1 MQRET
6 EQDLIVVSNRLPI
19 TLTASPEGYAFT
31 PSAGGLATA
40 LSGLQDTN
48 FLWVG
53 WPGTVVPDEAQS
65 EVERDLRRQ
74 HRCVPVFLNR
84 DQVEQFYNRFSNG
97 VLWPLFHYLPEYTDF
112 ELVGWNNYQEVNELF
127 ADTVAR
133 IAAPN
138 STIWIHDYHLML
150 LPRLLRERLP
160 NAKIGFFLH
169 IPFPSSEVYR
179 LLPVRREI
187 LEGLVGADVI
197 GFHTYDYARHFRSAC
212 MRVLG
217 YEAKPDTI
225 EAEGRRVRLLVAPIG
240 IAPERFE
247 RLARDTRT
255 QMRLERLR
263 GQFRDRKVILGVDRL
278 DYSKG
283 LTHKLRAFERFLK
296 RYGEWRNRCVFLQVA
311 VPSRTGVERYRQLR
325 REVEELVGHI
335 NGLYS
340 SVEHTPVHF
349 LFQSVSPTTLSA
361 LYQLGDVCWVSSIRD
376 GMNLVSQEYVV
387 SQLDGDGVLV
397 LSEFAG
403 AAQILDG
410 ALLVNPWNLDQMA
423 EVLRLALEMPI
434 DEREQ
439 RLARMRE
446 KIYANTSRDW
456 ARKFVQVI
464 NDHAEKARSEVDRR
478 NLLDELPHVLNRCTA
493 ARQRYFL
500 LDYDGTLRPFAP
512 TPQDARPDS
521 TIRELL
527 QALASLPDT
536 HVYVVSGRDYHTL
549 ERWLGDLDIGLC
561 AEHGVLLRE
570 PGERRWE
577 RLVEVSNDWF
587 AIVKPIME
595 SYAQMTPGAL
605 VEEKTAALA
614 WHFRR
619 CDPDF
624 GQWQAN
630 ELAFHLTSVVSNL
643 PVEVVH
649 GHKVIEVRAQGANKG
664 ALAKYLQDQWT
675 DEDFVFA
682 IGDDTTDEDLFV
694 SLPDY
699 AITCRVGLGPSG
711 AKYYLERQ
719 SDVPKVVWRMIE
731 AVRGG
736 VASTTEQRN

>member
-1 MQRET
+1 MERHA
-6 EQDLIVVSNRLPI
+6 EQDLIIVSNRLPV
-19 TLTASPEGYAFT
+19 TLTASPEGYTYT

-40 LSGLQDTN
+40 LSGLQDAS

-53 WPGTVVPDEAQS
+53 WPGAVVPDNLRGD
-65 EVERDLRRQ
+65 VYRDLVRE
-74 HRCVPVFLNR
+74 HRCVPVFLTEE
-84 DQVEQFYNRFSNG
+84 QVEQFYNRFSNG

-112 ELVGWNNYQEVNELF
+112 ELKGWNYYVEVNEVF
-127 ADTVAR
+127 ADAVAK
-133 IAAPN
+133 IANPTA
-138 STIWIHDYHLML
+138 TIWVHDYHLML
-150 LPRLLRERLP
+150 LPRMLRERLP
-160 NAKIGFFLH
+160 EAKIGFFLH

-187 LEGLVGADVI
+187 LLGLTAADVV

-217 YEAKPDTI
+217 YEARPDII
-225 EAEGRRVRLLVAPIG
+225 ESEGRKTRLLVAPIG
-240 IAPERFE
+240 IAPDRFVD
-247 RLARDTRT
+247 LARETRT

-296 RYGEWRNRCVFLQVA
+296 RYAEWRNRCVFLQVA

-387 SQLDGDGVLV
+387 SQLDGDGVLI

-423 EVLRLALEMPI
+423 ETLRIALEMPI
-434 DEREQ
+434 EEREQ

-446 KIYANTSRDW
+446 KIYQNTSRDW
-456 ARKFVQVI
+456 ASKFIRVI
-464 NDHAEKARSEVDRR
+464 REHTEQSRSEVNRK
-478 NLLDELPHVLNRCTA
+478 NLMQELPEIA
-493 ARQRYFL
+493 ARCAHAPHRFFL

-521 TIRELL
+521 SILELL
-527 QALASLPDT
+527 TELASLPDT
-536 HVYVVSGRDYHTL
+536 QVYVVSGRDYRTL
-549 ERWLGDLDIGLC
+549 EQWLGDLPIGLC

-570 PGERRWE
+570 PGQREWQY
-577 RLVEVSNDWF
+577 LVKVTNEWF
-587 AIVKPIME
+587 EIVKPIME

-664 ALAKYLQDQWT
+664 ALARYLQDRWSN
-675 DEDFVFA
+675 EDFIFA
-682 IGDDTTDEDLFV
+682 IGDDTTDEDLFAA
-694 SLPDY
+694 LPPY
-699 AITCRVGLGPSG
+699 AITCRVGLGPS
-711 AKYYLERQ
+711 AARYYLERQ
-719 SDVPKVVWRMIE
+719 ADVPKVIQHLIE
-731 AVRGG
+731 AVRSG
-736 VASTTEQRN
+736 VTQATEPK